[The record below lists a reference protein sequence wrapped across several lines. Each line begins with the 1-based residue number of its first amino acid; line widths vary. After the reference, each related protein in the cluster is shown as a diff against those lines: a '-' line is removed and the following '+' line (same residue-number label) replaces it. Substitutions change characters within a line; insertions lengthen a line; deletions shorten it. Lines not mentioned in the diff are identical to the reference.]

1 MSIKISKISYF
12 TLFFKMNEN
21 KNNVNE
27 KIWFGEEGYKKSFPG
42 GGSIFNRLVR
52 KVSKKRSRLDKKRM
66 KKK

>member
-1 MSIKISKISYF
+1 
-12 TLFFKMNEN
+12 MNEN

-52 KVSKKRSRLDKKRM
+52 KVSKKRRRLDKKKM